1 MNMKNWNWRLVS
13 AITWLL
19 VFVTGVWAYY
29 PQHLLTLGNLLFG
42 ISFIS
47 FLFYHIKNR
56 KAKKV
61 N

>member
-1 MNMKNWNWRLVS
+1 MKNWNLRLVA

-29 PQHLLTLGNLLFG
+29 PQYLLTLGNILLV

-47 FLFYHIKNR
+47 FLIYYIKNR

>member
-1 MNMKNWNWRLVS
+1 MKNWNWRLLT
-13 AITWLL
+13 AITLLL

-29 PQHLLTLGNLLFG
+29 PQHLLPLGSILLVISW
-42 ISFIS
+42 ISFCVYY
-47 FLFYHIKNR
+47 LKNR

>member
-1 MNMKNWNWRLVS
+1 MKNWNLRLVA

-29 PQHLLTLGNLLFG
+29 PQYLLTLGNLLLV

-47 FLFYHIKNR
+47 FLVYNIKNL
-56 KAKKV
+56 KAKK
-61 N
+61 

>member
-1 MNMKNWNWRLVS
+1 MKNWNLRLVA

-29 PQHLLTLGNLLFG
+29 PQHLLTLGNLLLV

-47 FLFYHIKNR
+47 FLVYYIKNR
-56 KAKKV
+56 KAKK
-61 N
+61 

>member
-29 PQHLLTLGNLLFG
+29 PQHLLTLGNLLLV

-47 FLFYHIKNR
+47 FLVYNIKNL
-56 KAKKV
+56 KAKK
-61 N
+61 

>member
-1 MNMKNWNWRLVS
+1 MKNWNLRLVA

-29 PQHLLTLGNLLFG
+29 PQHLLTLGNLILG
-42 ISFIS
+42 ISFTS
-47 FLFYHIKNR
+47 FLLYHIKNR
-56 KAKKV
+56 KARKV

>member
-29 PQHLLTLGNLLFG
+29 PQHLLTLGNLLLV

-47 FLFYHIKNR
+47 FLVYNIKNLN
-56 KAKKV
+56 AKK
-61 N
+61 

>member
-1 MNMKNWNWRLVS
+1 MKNWNLRLVA

-29 PQHLLTLGNLLFG
+29 PQYLLTLGNLLLG
-42 ISFIS
+42 VSFIS
-47 FLFYHIKNR
+47 FLFYFIKNR